1 MERYQVKSQ
10 INLIMTIKESRSIVY
25 LCFTLC
31 INLIYSQKQIDEFQ
45 HTFEKIDNMLVNS
58 NELNFK
64 KAVFEVENISSD
76 NQLKEDVFNNTVQ
89 LYTSICRG
97 IIASGNIEYP
107 ENDKEKATAQ
117 CAVFE
122 FMTDSIPLK
131 TGDGVIMH
139 FPFQYNFDDFAGQK
153 DWSNMFVSTLMQTKK
168 GNCHSLP
175 YLYKMIM
182 DELGQPAYLSLAPNH
197 IYIKAQNKRVGWYNI
212 ELTCGDFP
220 TDAWLMASG
229 YIHTD
234 ALRNGIYMDTLS
246 TKQSVCLC
254 LVDLA
259 QGYQSKF
266 GIQDGSFI
274 LKCCETA
281 LTYFPKYINAMLSK
295 AETLTALYKQSEKD
309 SEPGKK
315 LFAQMN
321 EMYKHIYE
329 LGYRKMPQ
337 GMYLNWLKSS
347 GTQTTNYRMKSLLRT
362 KASM

>member
-1 MERYQVKSQ
+1 MKFKFSLLFFILLSSLIKAQVYQNAFIS
-10 INLIMTIKESRSIVY
+10 IDSALTNLKP
-25 LCFTLC
+25 
-31 INLIYSQKQIDEFQ
+31 
-45 HTFEKIDNMLVNS
+45 
-58 NELNFK
+58 LNFQE
-64 KAVFEVENISSD
+64 AVFITENAY
-76 NQLKEDVFNNTVQ
+76 FNNRLNKTAFDVAVRFN
-89 LYTSICRG
+89 TSICRG

-107 ENDKEKATAQ
+107 EKDKEKATAQ
-117 CAVFE
+117 CAVFVY
-122 FMTDSIPLK
+122 MTDSIPVA
-131 TGDGVIMH
+131 TTNGTIIH
-139 FPFQYNFDDFAGQK
+139 TPFTYNFDDFAGQK

-259 QGYQSKF
+259 QGYQAKF

-281 LTYFPKYINAMLSK
+281 LTHFPKYINAMLLK

>member
-1 MERYQVKSQ
+1 MH
-10 INLIMTIKESRSIVY
+10 NLSKTCVSLLFALVSIGTKAEIRDSIYLQTYSKIESMLSGKDSI
-25 LCFTLC
+25 
-31 INLIYSQKQIDEFQ
+31 
-45 HTFEKIDNMLVNS
+45 
-58 NELNFK
+58 NFK
-64 KAVFEVENISSD
+64 QTVFSTENAYFD
-76 NQLKEDVFNNTVQ
+76 NQLDKTAFDVAVKFN
-89 LYTSICRG
+89 TSICRG

-107 ENDKEKATAQ
+107 EKDKEKATAQ
-117 CAVFE
+117 CAVFVY
-122 FMTDSIPLK
+122 MTDSIPVN
-131 TGDGVIMH
+131 TNSGVVMH
-139 FPFQYNFDDFAGQK
+139 TPFTYNFDDFAGQK
-153 DWSNMFVSTLMQTKK
+153 DWSNMFASTLMQTQK

-182 DELGQPAYLSLAPNH
+182 DELGQPVYLSLAPNH
-197 IYIKAQNKRVGWYNI
+197 IYIKAHNKRVGWYNI

-246 TKQSVCLC
+246 TKQSVSLC

-259 QGYQSKF
+259 QGYQAKF

-281 LTYFPKYINAMLSK
+281 LTHFPKYINAMLLK
-295 AETLTALYKQSEKD
+295 AETLTALYKQSHKD
-309 SEPGKK
+309 SEQGKK
-315 LFAQMN
+315 LFAKMN
-321 EMYKHIYE
+321 EIYTHIHE

-362 KASM
+362 KTNM

>member
-1 MERYQVKSQ
+1 MKLKFLLLLFVILSYSSINAQNKERIYEDTFNSVDSMLVETKPLNFQQ
-10 INLIMTIKESRSIVY
+10 AVY
-25 LCFTLC
+25 LT
-31 INLIYSQKQIDEFQ
+31 
-45 HTFEKIDNMLVNS
+45 
-58 NELNFK
+58 
-64 KAVFEVENISSD
+64 ENAFFD
-76 NQLKEDVFNNTVQ
+76 NQLNKTAFDGAVRFN
-89 LYTSICRG
+89 TSICKG

-107 ENDKEKATAQ
+107 EKDKEKATAQ
-117 CAVFE
+117 CAVFVY
-122 FMTDSIPLK
+122 MTDSIPVA
-131 TGDGVIMH
+131 TDNGTVIH
-139 FPFQYNFDDFAGQK
+139 SPFTYNFDDFAGQK
-153 DWSNMFVSTLMQTKK
+153 DWSNMFVSTLMQTQK

-182 DELGQPAYLSLAPNH
+182 DELRQPAYLSLAPNH

-259 QGYQSKF
+259 QGYQAKF

-281 LTYFPKYINAMLSK
+281 LTHFPKYINAMLLK
-295 AETLTALYKQSEKD
+295 AETLTALYKQSDKD
-309 SEPGKK
+309 SEQGKK

-321 EMYKHIYE
+321 ETYTHIHE

-362 KASM
+362 KTDN

>member
-1 MERYQVKSQ
+1 MRKILLNV
-10 INLIMTIKESRSIVY
+10 IFGLLFPLILSGENKQYYLEAFSEIESMLLQESPLNFTKATY
-25 LCFTLC
+25 LTENAYLENQF
-31 INLIYSQKQIDEFQ
+31 SEDEF
-45 HTFEKIDNMLVNS
+45 N
-58 NELNFK
+58 
-64 KAVFEVENISSD
+64 NIIIMFS
-76 NQLKEDVFNNTVQ
+76 
-89 LYTSICRG
+89 SICKG
-97 IIASGNIEYP
+97 IMQSGNIEYV
-107 ENDKEKATAQ
+107 EKDQEKATSQ
-117 CAVFE
+117 CAVFV
-122 FMTDSIPLK
+122 FMTDSIPLNI
-131 TGDGVIMH
+131 GDETHIH
-139 FPFQYNFDDFAGQK
+139 PPFEYNFDDFSGQQ
-153 DWSNMFVSTLMQTKK
+153 DWSNMFVSKLMETKK

-246 TKQSVCLC
+246 QKQSVVLC

-259 QGYQSKF
+259 QGYQAKF

-281 LTYFPKYINAMLSK
+281 LTHFPKYINAMLLK
-295 AETLTALYKQSEKD
+295 AETLTALYRLSDKETEHS
-309 SEPGKK
+309 KK

-321 EMYKHIYE
+321 ETYTAIYQ

-337 GMYLNWLKSS
+337 GMYLNWLQSS

-362 KASM
+362 KSDM